1 MAKEKREKKPKS
13 KARKIIEWILTG
25 IFVAVFGFASVV
37 QIIAVATRSQN
48 HNVPLYGNMQVLQI
62 LTDSMEPKYKING
75 VVFVEKVDPAELK
88 VGDDVT
94 FMWNVNGYQIPMTH
108 QLSEIKTPEETGTNS
123 YEFTAH
129 GINTESKQ
137 CAGDVNGT
145 KTADCTDQTQT
156 FNEKVLLGKVVG
168 YSAAIGFAFN
178 IMTEPWGL
186 LVLLLIP
193 ALYLIITSVID
204 IVKAAKID
212 EEPAPATPNG
222 DGPAPN
228 PDDKLAN
235 LSEEDRKRL
244 KEELLNQMMEEKM
257 KGGNKQ

>member
-1 MAKEKREKKPKS
+1 MANEKKEKKPKS
-13 KARKIIEWILTG
+13 KARRIIEWILTG
-25 IFVAVFGFASVV
+25 IFVAVFGFFSAM
-37 QIIAVATRSQN
+37 QIIAISTKGQN

-62 LTDSMEPKYKING
+62 LTDSMEPKYKVNG

-94 FMWNVNGYQIPMTH
+94 FMWTVRGMLIPMTH
-108 QLSEIKTPEETGTNS
+108 QLSEIKTPAETENNH
-123 YEFTAH
+123 YQFVAH

-137 CAGDVNGT
+137 CAGDINGT
-145 KTADCTDQTQT
+145 ATADCTDQTQE
-156 FNEKVLLGKVVG
+156 FNETVLLGKVVG
-168 YSAAIGFAFN
+168 YSAAIGFAFS
-178 IMTEPWGL
+178 IMTEWWGL

-204 IVKAAKID
+204 IVKAAKLD
-212 EEPAPATPNG
+212 DEPATATPNG
-222 DGPAPN
+222 DGTAPN
-228 PDDKLAN
+228 PDDKLSN

-257 KGGNKQ
+257 KGKN